1 VRVLVALLVSALTLI
16 APAAAG
22 AAGPALAELE
32 REVMCPTCKT
42 PLELSDA
49 PAADRIRAFIRAR
62 IAAGDTKDEIKAQLV
77 REFGVAVLAAPPRE
91 GFDLLAWLLPLVG
104 VPCAGIAIGLIAWRW
119 RARASPPR
127 LRTPGGRAVD
137 GLDPAVERR
146 LDEELARFDS

>member
-1 VRVLVALLVSALTLI
+1 MRVLVALLVSALALV

-22 AAGPALAELE
+22 AAGPTLAELE

-77 REFGVAVLAAPPRE
+77 RDFGVAVLTAPPRE
-91 GFDLLAWLLPLVG
+91 GFDLLAWLVPLGG
-104 VPCAGIAIGLIAWRW
+104 VTCAGVAIGLIAWRW
-119 RARASPPR
+119 RTRASPLR
-127 LRTPGGRAVD
+127 LRTPGGQVVD
-137 GLDPAVERR
+137 GLDPGVERR
-146 LDEELARFDS
+146 LDEELARFES